1 MQLWQDGVVALLAAV
16 GLASLVWTAVRA
28 VLFAGP
34 ERRREI
40 GLLLPAQGDG
50 ERLEGQIRIME
61 RQGPAGGL
69 RPHRGGAEAGPAPG
83 REVPLGDLV
92 RQGRGRGFPD
102 GVRTPRR
109 SRRDRRKLGKIYEQS

>member
-16 GLASLVWTAVRA
+16 GLASLMWTAVRA

-50 ERLEGQIRIME
+50 ERLEEQ
-61 RQGPAGGL
+61 L
-69 RPHRGGAEAGPAPG
+69 R
-83 REVPLGDLV
+83 
-92 RQGRGRGFPD
+92 
-102 GVRTPRR
+102 
-109 SRRDRRKLGKIYEQS
+109 

>member
-50 ERLEGQIRIME
+50 ERLEEQLRFLESLRRE
-61 RQGPAGGL
+61 RGL
-69 RPHRGGAEAGPAPG
+69 SG
-83 REVPLGDLV
+83 RALLV
-92 RQGRGRGFPD
+92 DCGLTEEG
-102 GVRTPRR
+102 
-109 SRRDRRKLGKIYEQS
+109 RKLARLLAGKYRWVILCGRDEAADFLTG

>member
-1 MQLWQDGVVALLAAV
+1 MQLWQDGVVALLAAI

-50 ERLEGQIRIME
+50 ENLEQ
-61 RQGPAGGL
+61 Q
-69 RPHRGGAEAGPAPG
+69 
-83 REVPLGDLV
+83 V
-92 RQGRGRGFPD
+92 RQLSRLRYEQ
-102 GVRTPRR
+102 GVLGMVLVVDCGL
-109 SRRDRRKLGKIYEQS
+109 SEEGRKLAKVLSREDRWVTV